1 MSTRTRASRLRRR
14 RSGEGARSVRS
25 LDFVMRIRRGR
36 ITRFD
41 QKYKGA
47 TAAPDGPRRH
57 EDTEIKKSFLRASVA
72 RHHRRLYRIH
82 DPRTSEI
89 VSSTTDRS
97 VVIVL
102 TTLGAAT
109 DAAAFARVLVGDRLA
124 ACVNVLPPMTSLY
137 RWKGAIEEDSE
148 RQLVIKTTSDR
159 VAAIEARF
167 QELHPYELPEFI
179 VLSAGASAPY
189 LEWLGDSVKGT

>member
-1 MSTRTRASRLRRR
+1 M
-14 RSGEGARSVRS
+14 
-25 LDFVMRIRRGR
+25 
-36 ITRFD
+36 
-41 QKYKGA
+41 
-47 TAAPDGPRRH
+47 
-57 EDTEIKKSFLRASVA
+57 
-72 RHHRRLYRIH
+72 
-82 DPRTSEI
+82 
-89 VSSTTDRS
+89 SSTTDRS
-97 VVIVL
+97 VVIIL

-159 VAAIEARF
+159 VAAIQARF

-179 VLSAGASAPY
+179 VLSASASAPY
-189 LEWLGDSVKGT
+189 LEWLDDSVRAT